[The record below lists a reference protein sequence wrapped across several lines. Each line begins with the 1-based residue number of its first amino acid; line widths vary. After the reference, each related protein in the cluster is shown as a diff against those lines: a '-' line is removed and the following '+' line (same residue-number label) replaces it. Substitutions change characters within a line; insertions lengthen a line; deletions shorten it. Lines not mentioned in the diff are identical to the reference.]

1 MRTPLAMD
9 FSRTHIFVVDDDLA
23 VRSALKFALEL
34 EGLPIQTCAGGEELF
49 RHPDLAH
56 AACVVVDRKMPGMD
70 GFAVTQELLARGI
83 AAPIILIAAE
93 VNDRVRGRAA
103 RAGIAQVLEKPLQGT
118 VLSDAIRLAMQGG
131 A

>member
-1 MRTPLAMD
+1 MD
-9 FSRTHIFVVDDDLA
+9 SSRSHIFLVDDDLA

-34 EGLPIQTCAGGEELF
+34 EGLPIKTFAGGEDLF

-56 AACVVVDRKMPGMD
+56 AACFVLDRKMPGMD
-70 GFAVTQELLARGI
+70 GFAVMRELSARGI
-83 AAPIILIAAE
+83 DAPVILIAAE
-93 VNDRVRGRAA
+93 VNEAVRSRAQ

-118 VLSDAIRLAMQGG
+118 QLSDAIRLAVRGT